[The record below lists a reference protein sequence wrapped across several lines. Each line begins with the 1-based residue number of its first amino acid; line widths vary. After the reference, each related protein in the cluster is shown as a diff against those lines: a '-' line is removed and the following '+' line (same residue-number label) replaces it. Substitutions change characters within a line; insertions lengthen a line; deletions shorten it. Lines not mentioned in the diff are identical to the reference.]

1 MPRTAPG
8 LTLLAEGTTI
18 DGRRRSVRSP
28 IVGKTGKE
36 AITLLWAF
44 CSLLMPGGRV
54 AGGQEHGNHGVK
66 GSLGTV
72 EFRVSCTTEAQESF
86 TRGVALLHSFT
97 YEESA
102 GAFRDGALGS
112 GDDGVPPVV
121 GTLRRAGGIATR
133 IRRDSEGARTE
144 ARNTARERVR
154 RCLRRFL

>member
-28 IVGKTGKE
+28 IVEKTGKGT
-36 AITLLWAF
+36 ITLLWAF

-102 GAFRDGALGS
+102 GAFREA
-112 GDDGVPPVV
+112 
-121 GTLRRAGGIATR
+121 AAK
-133 IRRDSEGARTE
+133 DSRCAMAHWGLAMTE
-144 ARNTARERVR
+144 YHQLWEPYAERSEEHTSELQSRLHLVCR
-154 RCLRRFL
+154 LLLE

>member
-28 IVGKTGKE
+28 IVAKTGKGT
-36 AITLLWAF
+36 ITLLWAF

-72 EFRVSCTTEAQESF
+72 ELRGSCTTEAQESV

-97 YEESA
+97 YEESEET
-102 GAFRDGALGS
+102 FREAAAQGS
-112 GDDGVPPVV
+112 RSAMP
-121 GTLRRAGGIATR
+121 
-133 IRRDSEGARTE
+133 
-144 ARNTARERVR
+144 
-154 RCLRRFL
+154 

>member
-8 LTLLAEGTTI
+8 LALLAEGTTI

-28 IVGKTGKE
+28 IVAKTGKGT
-36 AITLLWAF
+36 ITLLWAF

-86 TRGVALLHSFT
+86 TRGVALLHSFA
-97 YEESA
+97 YQESA
-102 GAFRDGALGS
+102 EAVRVAAAS
-112 GDDGVPPVV
+112 
-121 GTLRRAGGIATR
+121 
-133 IRRDSEGARTE
+133 DSRYPMPQ
-144 ARNTARERVR
+144 RHP
-154 RCLRRFL
+154 